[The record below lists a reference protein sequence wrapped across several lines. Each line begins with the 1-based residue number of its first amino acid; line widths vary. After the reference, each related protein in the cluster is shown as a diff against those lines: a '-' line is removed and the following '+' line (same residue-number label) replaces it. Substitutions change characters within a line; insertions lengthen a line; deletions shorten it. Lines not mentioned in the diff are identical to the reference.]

1 MFVNANVSNNAT
13 PTMPQSTTFLFQQAI
28 HFDSAYAPLP
38 TKEEER
44 KTLQQQLREEERD
57 EQDAAKPH
65 EKSSTTTVLHTGF
78 LEFMKTVCGE
88 HNPKQT
94 KQDCTPTSV
103 DTESE
108 PIDPVKVLE
117 GIMNGQSTE
126 DMEVSDAL
134 AGNEQDKLAKLAKPK
149 PPKGTCTLPYAIV
162 RFQGTKSA
170 TRAFSHYNPTN
181 PTNLPPRAPRAPLAP
196 LTPVAAATS
205 LLLMDL
211 HEQSRGALLTS
222 SLPTCTI
229 DVKHVLLPSC
239 QTSIHVAMPTPE
251 EIKRAMCK
259 DETVE
264 PTGNA
269 ACC

>member
-1 MFVNANVSNNAT
+1 MFL
-13 PTMPQSTTFLFQQAI
+13 TMLHPQCHTQSTTFLFQQAI

-65 EKSSTTTVLHTGF
+65 EKSSTTVLHTGF

-126 DMEVSDAL
+126 DMEVS
-134 AGNEQDKLAKLAKPK
+134 GK
-149 PPKGTCTLPYAIV
+149 
-162 RFQGTKSA
+162 
-170 TRAFSHYNPTN
+170 
-181 PTNLPPRAPRAPLAP
+181 
-196 LTPVAAATS
+196 
-205 LLLMDL
+205 
-211 HEQSRGALLTS
+211 
-222 SLPTCTI
+222 
-229 DVKHVLLPSC
+229 
-239 QTSIHVAMPTPE
+239 IHVYCTCWWYSLCNFQYRSLYE
-251 EIKRAMCK
+251 NTCSYNFEC
-259 DETVE
+259 
-264 PTGNA
+264 
-269 ACC
+269 